1 MNIINIIQF
10 LNSVLNSI
18 GGDGT
23 SPTLPFPR
31 TTKPESIPNGSN
43 HGREQN
49 REPTLT
55 NNNLSNK
62 KRKAESELPK
72 MNCKASKDS
81 KGSGPSSGVAAP
93 DRPRLLA
100 DLKRP
105 SAPTSSKQAVP
116 YRGTST
122 ASSASARPT
131 TPASEAPKAAP
142 KKGSYAEIM
151 ARAKAAQT
159 ASSAVGVIKHK
170 PKEKVSEKKELLLA
184 KKGLS
189 AKGKNGPKP
198 RQHGGSPD
206 SKSSSPA
213 PRLPTSKKSSE
224 KKLAQP
230 AYKGTAKPV
239 PAYRGT
245 MKAVP
250 STASSHK
257 ITSRAH
263 SSTAKS
269 RHDRH
274 ASSEDDII
282 DDEEIEE
289 DEDDYPES
297 ESDMEAGFSDVE
309 EEEQMAVKAA
319 KKEDNE
325 QARIEDQHKREKE
338 DRRRMLQQMAKN
350 AKKRSY

>member
-1 MNIINIIQF
+1 MK
-10 LNSVLNSI
+10 
-18 GGDGT
+18 T
-23 SPTLPFPR
+23 
-31 TTKPESIPNGSN
+31 
-43 HGREQN
+43 
-49 REPTLT
+49 
-55 NNNLSNK
+55 
-62 KRKAESELPK
+62 
-72 MNCKASKDS
+72 NCKALKDT

-93 DRPRLLA
+93 DTPRLLA
-100 DLKRP
+100 NLKTP
-105 SAPTSSKQAVP
+105 SAPTSSKPAVP
-116 YRGTST
+116 YRGTSA
-122 ASSASARPT
+122 ASSASARPI
-131 TPASEAPKAAP
+131 TPAAEIPKAAP

-159 ASSAVGVIKHK
+159 ASPAVGVIKHK

-189 AKGKNGPKP
+189 AKGKIGPKP
-198 RQHGGSPD
+198 RQRGRSPG

-213 PRLPTSKKSSE
+213 PSLPSSKKPND
-224 KKLAQP
+224 KKPVQP

-245 MKAVP
+245 MKAAH
-250 STASSHK
+250 STASNHK
-257 ITSRAH
+257 IPSSAH
-263 SSTAKS
+263 PSTVKS
-269 RHDRH
+269 RHNRH

-282 DDEEIEE
+282 DDEEIDEE
-289 DEDDYPES
+289 DEEDYPES

-325 QARIEDQHKREKE
+325 QARIEDQHKKEKE
-338 DRRRMLQQMAKN
+338 ERRRMLQQMANN